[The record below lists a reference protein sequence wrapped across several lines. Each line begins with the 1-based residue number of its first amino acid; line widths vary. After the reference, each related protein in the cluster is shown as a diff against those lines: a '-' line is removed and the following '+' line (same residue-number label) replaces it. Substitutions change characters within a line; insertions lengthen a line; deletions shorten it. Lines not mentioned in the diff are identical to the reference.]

1 MKRDLNTE
9 EAMQQK
15 LGIPELSAWDD
26 RLTFAAPEILELMR
40 NTMSCAESS
49 GEFGP
54 RREYAHL
61 KQVRFDLGKL
71 DLTDRQ
77 LLAVSLVFYG
87 GVAKARAARAMKI
100 SSQALTDHLT
110 AALKKIQNALG

>member
-40 NTMSCAESS
+40 NTMSESS

-54 RREYAHL
+54 RREYEHL

-110 AALKKIQNALG
+110 AALKKIQKALG